1 MIAAHHFLPPLR
13 HEIFQRTLLLELFV
27 SLNERQL
34 FLSAFFRWK
43 GALRSLDPLEA
54 PLGDMIGL

>member
-1 MIAAHHFLPPLR
+1 MKSSNVPF
-13 HEIFQRTLLLELFV
+13 
-27 SLNERQL
+27 SLSSLYRSMSASF

>member
-1 MIAAHHFLPPLR
+1 MSASF
-13 HEIFQRTLLLELFV
+13 
-27 SLNERQL
+27 